1 MTAIDYGET
10 VANDFSAPVMRI
22 DDKDHGFVGVVYKA
36 TTRQAT
42 DYESGKSKWFK
53 NKKVVLADEQPDNSY
68 PVLDYIFHVAAEKG
82 RGAFTVRNDDGE
94 AVKLPSGRNKL
105 DVRDV
110 ENEDIAVV
118 MQSAWN
124 VNAVRSVKLN
134 KGHKVR
140 FKRTT
145 PARDEN
151 GDRMTRVECEIE
163 ILDGTDKNPIQD
175 PQPFKAEQS
184 SGVSYDDAPEPASS
198 PF

>member
-22 DDKDHGFVGVVYKA
+22 DDKNHGFVGTVYKA

-42 DYESGKSKWFK
+42 DYESSKPKWFV
-53 NKKVVLADEQPDNSY
+53 NKKVVLADEEPKGAR
-68 PVLDYIFHVAAEKG
+68 PVLDYIFHVAVEKG
-82 RGAFTVRNDDGE
+82 RGAFTVRDDEGD

-105 DVRDV
+105 EVRDL

-118 MQSAWN
+118 MSSAWN
-124 VNAVRSVKLN
+124 VNAVRSVRLN

-140 FKRTT
+140 FMRTT
-145 PARDEN
+145 PARDET

-163 ILDGTDKNPIQD
+163 ILGNVED
-175 PQPFKAEQS
+175 PQPFKADAS
-184 SGVSYDDAPEPASS
+184 DGVSYDDAPEPQSS

>member
-1 MTAIDYGET
+1 MSETIDYGGGDA
-10 VANDFSAPVMRI
+10 ANVFSAPVMRI
-22 DDKDHGFVGVVYKA
+22 DDQGHGFHGVVYKA

-42 DYESGKSKWFK
+42 DYESGKSKWFV
-53 NKKVVLADEQPDNSY
+53 NKKLVLADEEPANAR
-68 PVLDYIFHVAAEKG
+68 PVLDYIFHIACKAG
-82 RGAFTVRNDDGE
+82 RGAFTVRDDEGE

-105 DVRDV
+105 EVRDV
-110 ENEDIAVV
+110 SEEDIAVV

-134 KGHKVR
+134 TGHEVK

-151 GDRMTRVECEIE
+151 GDRMTRVDCEIT
-163 ILDGTDKNPIQD
+163 IVGKVDN
-175 PQPFKAEQS
+175 PQPYKQDA
-184 SGVSYDDAPEPASS
+184 GDAVDWDDAEPEAALASS